1 MMSNSTRSA
10 KGHRRNQPARSFKM
24 FYLALGLIGIIGIGV
39 VLVQSLSK
47 PASVSNTGPMPNQ
60 AGLNAPVGKTADNYW
75 YKGQPDAPVKV
86 EIYADYEC
94 PACRTLELE
103 LAQADFDG
111 LYVET
116 GKAQVIFREF
126 PLKTIHKSAQ
136 LTAEIARCA
145 GDQNLFWPI
154 HNALFD
160 SQTQWAQSLGPKT
173 QIMAAVEQAGA
184 DRQKIESCVDA
195 GTYTD
200 VINTAYDA
208 ALERQLQQTPTVFVD
223 GQQVNFETD
232 FAKTLMAA
240 VDAQLPA
247 NSSN

>member
-1 MMSNSTRSA
+1 MSNSTRSA

-24 FYLALGLIGIIGIGV
+24 FYLALGLIGILGIGF

-75 YKGQPDAPVKV
+75 YKGQPNAPVKV

-103 LAQADFDG
+103 LAQANFDG

-240 VDAQLPA
+240 VDAKLPA

>member
-1 MMSNSTRSA
+1 MASSTRSG
-10 KGHRRNQPARSFKM
+10 KGQRRNQPTPSFKM
-24 FYLALGLIGIIGIGV
+24 FYLGLGLIAVLGIGF
-39 VLVQSLSK
+39 VLFQALSK

-60 AGLNAPVGKTADNYW
+60 AGLNAPVGKTDDNYW
-75 YKGQPDAPVKV
+75 YKGKPDAPVKV

-94 PACRTLELE
+94 PACRSLEVE
-103 LAQADFDG
+103 LAQANFDG

-160 SQTQWAQSLGPKT
+160 SQTQWAKSLGPKT

-184 DRQKIESCVDA
+184 DRQQIESCIEA

-200 VINTAYDA
+200 VINDAYDA
-208 ALERQLQQTPTVFVD
+208 AIERQLQQTPTVFVD

-240 VDAQLPA
+240 VDAKLPA
-247 NSSN
+247 SSNN

>member
-1 MMSNSTRSA
+1 MSNSTRSA

-24 FYLALGLIGIIGIGV
+24 FYLALGLIGILGIGV

-103 LAQADFDG
+103 LAQANFDG

-184 DRQKIESCVDA
+184 DRQKIESCVAA

-240 VDAQLPA
+240 VDAKLPA

>member
-1 MMSNSTRSA
+1 MSNSTR
-10 KGHRRNQPARSFKM
+10 RRSQPTRSFKL
-24 FYLALGLIGIIGIGV
+24 FYIALGLIAVLGIGF
-39 VLVQSLSK
+39 VLIQALNT

-60 AGLNAPVGKTADNYW
+60 AGLNAPVGKTDDNFW
-75 YKGQPDAPVKV
+75 YKGKPDAPVKV

-94 PACRTLELE
+94 PACRSLEVE
-103 LAQADFDG
+103 LAQANFDG

-145 GDQNLFWPI
+145 GDQNLFWPV

-184 DRQKIESCVDA
+184 DRQKIESCVEA
-195 GTYTD
+195 GTYAN
-200 VINTAYDA
+200 VINDAYDA
-208 ALERQLQQTPTVFVD
+208 AVERQLQQTPTVFVD

-240 VDAQLPA
+240 VDAKLPA

>member
-24 FYLALGLIGIIGIGV
+24 FYLALGVIGILGIGF

-75 YKGQPDAPVKV
+75 YKGQSDAPVKV

-240 VDAQLPA
+240 VDAKLPA

>member
-1 MMSNSTRSA
+1 MSSSTRSA
-10 KGHRRNQPARSFKM
+10 KGHRRNQPTRSFKM
-24 FYLALGLIGIIGIGV
+24 FYLALGLIGILGIGF

-75 YKGQPDAPVKV
+75 YKGQPEAPVKV

-103 LAQADFDG
+103 LAQANFDG

-126 PLKTIHKSAQ
+126 PLKTIHQSAQ

-160 SQTQWAQSLGPKT
+160 SQTQWAKSLGPKT

-195 GTYTD
+195 GTYTN

-240 VDAQLPA
+240 VDAKLPA

>member
-1 MMSNSTRSA
+1 MSSSTRSG
-10 KGHRRNQPARSFKM
+10 KGQRRNQPTRSFKT
-24 FYLALGLIGIIGIGV
+24 FYLGLGLIAVLGIGF
-39 VLVQSLSK
+39 VLFQALSK
-47 PASVSNTGPMPNQ
+47 PASISNTGPMPNQ
-60 AGLNAPVGKTADNYW
+60 AGLNAPVGKTDDNYW
-75 YKGQPDAPVKV
+75 YKGKPDAPVKV

-94 PACRTLELE
+94 PACRSLEVE
-103 LAQADFDG
+103 LAQANFDG

-116 GKAQVIFREF
+116 GKVQVIFREF

-160 SQTQWAQSLGPKT
+160 SQTQWAKSLGPKT

-184 DRQKIESCVDA
+184 DRQQIESCIEA
-195 GTYTD
+195 GTYTS
-200 VINTAYDA
+200 VINDAYA
-208 ALERQLQQTPTVFVD
+208 AAVERQLQQTPTVFVD

-240 VDAQLPA
+240 VDAKLPA
-247 NSSN
+247 SSNN